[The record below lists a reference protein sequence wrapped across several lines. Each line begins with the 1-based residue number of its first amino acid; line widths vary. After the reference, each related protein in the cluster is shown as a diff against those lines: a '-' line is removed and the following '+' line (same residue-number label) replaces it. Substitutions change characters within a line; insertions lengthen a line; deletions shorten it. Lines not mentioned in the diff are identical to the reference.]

1 MWDTRGRPNGA
12 GRLEKEPGE
21 VRMNIG
27 EPQRV
32 IEIEPIEEDPV
43 ETPAADPAPP
53 VEPQRVPVPG

>member
-1 MWDTRGRPNGA
+1 
-12 GRLEKEPGE
+12 
-21 VRMNIG
+21 MNIG

>member
-1 MWDTRGRPNGA
+1 
-12 GRLEKEPGE
+12 
-21 VRMNIG
+21 MNIG

-43 ETPAADPAPP
+43 EIPAADPTQP